1 MYICTHKCL
10 LTCMQTCTYTHYT
23 HMKVEKQ
30 EAKRDKSNGHLAF
43 SFLYS
48 LGSQPMEWC
57 HSQWA
62 GLPPAI
68 SLIYT
73 VSHRGALGFI
83 SKATHNPVKLTD

>member
-1 MYICTHKCL
+1 
-10 LTCMQTCTYTHYT
+10 
-23 HMKVEKQ
+23 MKVEKQ
-30 EAKRDKSNGHLAF
+30 EAKRDESNGCLAF

-62 GLPPAI
+62 GLPPSI

-73 VSHRGALGFI
+73 VPHSCALGFI
-83 SKATHNPVKLTD
+83 SKVTHDPVKLMN